1 MNRALIIAG
10 LLTLPLAAQAQT
22 QAEEGFSKQLT
33 LPSGQVIRVAQGAGE
48 PASIGSYDVRLYSG
62 QNAQFPLDEF
72 QDGKVM
78 ARNGFI
84 RELKLVDL
92 NGDKQPELVVI
103 IESAGS
109 GSYQDAD
116 AYTVSPQ
123 GELEIFNQVKE
134 LEPKEDV
141 VKALRS
147 PQD

>member
-1 MNRALIIAG
+1 M
-10 LLTLPLAAQAQT
+10 
-22 QAEEGFSKQLT
+22 
-33 LPSGQVIRVAQGAGE
+33 
-48 PASIGSYDVRLYSG
+48 RLYSG
-62 QNAQFPLDEF
+62 QNAEFPLDEF
-72 QDGKVM
+72 LDGKVM

-141 VKALRS
+141 LKALRS

>member
-1 MNRALIIAG
+1 MNRALMMAG
-10 LLTLPLAAQAQT
+10 LLTLPLAA

-48 PASIGSYDVRLYSG
+48 PASIGSYDVRLYSSQQSG

-141 VKALRS
+141 VKALKS

>member
-1 MNRALIIAG
+1 MNRALMMAG
-10 LLTLPLAAQAQT
+10 LLTLPLAAQAQ
-22 QAEEGFSKQLT
+22 AEEVFSKQLT

-48 PASIGSYDVRLYSG
+48 PTSIGSYDVRLYSG

-103 IESAGS
+103 IESVGS

-141 VKALRS
+141 VKALKS

>member
-1 MNRALIIAG
+1 
-10 LLTLPLAAQAQT
+10 
-22 QAEEGFSKQLT
+22 
-33 LPSGQVIRVAQGAGE
+33 
-48 PASIGSYDVRLYSG
+48 
-62 QNAQFPLDEF
+62 
-72 QDGKVM
+72 M

-116 AYTVSPQ
+116 AYTVNPQ

-141 VKALRS
+141 LKALRS

>member
-1 MNRALIIAG
+1 MNRALMMAG
-10 LLTLPLAAQAQT
+10 LLTLPLAAQA

-62 QNAQFPLDEF
+62 QNAEFPLDEF
-72 QDGKVM
+72 LDGKVM
-78 ARNGFI
+78 ARNGVI
-84 RELKLVDL
+84 RDLKLVDL
-92 NGDKQPELVVI
+92 NGDKDPELVVI

-123 GELEIFNQVKE
+123 GELEIFHQVKE
-134 LEPKEDV
+134 LEPKKDV
-141 VKALRS
+141 IKALRS